1 LSETV
6 IVAVVQARLPSDG
19 SQREGTFVVEI
30 IDRFSGQSRRSDR
43 RRGILVAFSIAVAII
58 GLQSM
63 GAGPAS
69 AHDQLLSS
77 SPALNAQLETP
88 PTEVT
93 LSFVQEIL
101 DLGDSGAIV
110 MVVDSAGVDWVGGEP
125 VIDGATVSVPL
136 DEGMADGSY
145 QVRWQVV
152 SADGH
157 PISDVIPF
165 VIGHASEPVAES
177 PAPGAAPGAAPGVD
191 DSADDSTADSA
202 TSANQPSDL
211 LRLVLLGGGGAAA
224 ALLLWWAIS
233 RWNQR
238 RLHRTSSHEID
249 NDGPVSSTKK

>member
-1 LSETV
+1 
-6 IVAVVQARLPSDG
+6 
-19 SQREGTFVVEI
+19 
-30 IDRFSGQSRRSDR
+30 
-43 RRGILVAFSIAVAII
+43 
-58 GLQSM
+58 
-63 GAGPAS
+63 
-69 AHDQLLSS
+69 
-77 SPALNAQLETP
+77 
-88 PTEVT
+88 VT
-93 LSFVQEIL
+93 LTFAQEIL

-110 MVVDSAGVDWVGGEP
+110 MVVDAAGTDWVGGEP

-165 VIGHASEPVAES
+165 IIGHASEPVAES
-177 PAPGAAPGAAPGVD
+177 PAPGAAPDTTPGG
-191 DSADDSTADSA
+191 ADSA
-202 TSANQPSDL
+202 GDSSATAHEPSDL

-238 RLHRTSSHEID
+238 RRHRTSSHEID
-249 NDGPVSSTKK
+249 NGGPVPSTKK